1 MADNRWRRKAN
12 ALARL
17 AEDQRGKPE
26 GELARQKLQEII
38 ANHPEAREYQPVN
51 DLFARDLQLKDIGAM
66 HRMGISTEG
75 SWSGRTLGEA
85 LAAMS
90 RDYKGRIAGYQGRPR
105 LSKFWDVPEQ
115 LSEGDASQ

>member
-1 MADNRWRRKAN
+1 MTTTNKWKRKAD

-26 GELARQKLQEII
+26 GDLARQKLQEII
-38 ANHPEAREYQPVN
+38 ANHPEAREYQPVK
-51 DLFARDLQLKDIGAM
+51 DLFARDLELEDVGAM

-75 SWSGRTLGEA
+75 SWGGGTLAEA

-90 RDYKGRIAGYQGRPR
+90 RDYKARIAGYQGRPR
-105 LSKFWDVPEQ
+105 IEGAAKQLPEGGE
-115 LSEGDASQ
+115 SV

>member
-1 MADNRWRRKAN
+1 MTTTNKWKRKAD

-38 ANHPEAREYQPVN
+38 ANHPEAREYQPVK
-51 DLFARDLQLKDIGAM
+51 DLFARDLELKDVGAM
-66 HRMGISTEG
+66 HKMGISTEG
-75 SWSGRTLGEA
+75 SWGGRTLADA

-90 RDYKGRIAGYQGRPR
+90 WDYKARIAGYQSRPR
-105 LSKFWDVPEQ
+105 IEGAAKQLPEGGE
-115 LSEGDASQ
+115 SV

>member
-1 MADNRWRRKAN
+1 MNVNKWKRKAD

-38 ANHPEAREYQPVN
+38 ANHPEAREYQPVK
-51 DLFARDLQLKDIGAM
+51 DLFARDLELKDIGAM
-66 HRMGISTEG
+66 RMAGIATAG
-75 SWSGRTLGEA
+75 SWSGRTIGEA

-90 RDYKGRIAGYQGRPR
+90 QDYKSRIAGYLDRPR
-105 LSKFWDVPEQ
+105 IEGVAKQLPEGEVQ
-115 LSEGDASQ
+115 Q